1 MSVKHDNGKTRPS
14 LVLLSMSRALQSVS
28 EVATFGADKY
38 TDDGWREVPDGV
50 RRYTDAMLRH
60 LLAEAS
66 GEVNDPESGLPHA
79 AHIAWNALARLD
91 LELRAQMALAP
102 ASAAPSTGDLMKAV
116 MTAAETGEPIR
127 IPPPA
132 PPALDGIY
140 DNLRTFRRER
150 WVNNRLL
157 EWECAHLV
165 RTRSDHMRGAWGR
178 HPDLPRQ

>member
-1 MSVKHDNGKTRPS
+1 MSVKYDAGRMRPS

-28 EVATFGADKY
+28 EVATFGANKY

-91 LELRAQMALAP
+91 LDLRVQMALA
-102 ASAAPSTGDLMKAV
+102 AANAEPSTG
-116 MTAAETGEPIR
+116 
-127 IPPPA
+127 IP
-132 PPALDGIY
+132 DGIY
-140 DNLRTFRRER
+140 DNLHTCCRETYRYGQVIASMSAAVICANPLYGLRPAWRTY
-150 WVNNRLL
+150 
-157 EWECAHLV
+157 
-165 RTRSDHMRGAWGR
+165 
-178 HPDLPRQ
+178 PDLPR

>member
-1 MSVKHDNGKTRPS
+1 MSVKYDAGRMRPS

-28 EVATFGADKY
+28 EVATFGANKY

-91 LELRAQMALAP
+91 LMLRAEGAQRRAPMTIEEALASLP
-102 ASAAPSTGDLMKAV
+102 GKDMMLRPIPVPDGTYDSRTTRMR
-116 MTAAETGEPIR
+116 EEWRNGEKVDSISESR
-127 IPPPA
+127 LKKHHI
-132 PPALDGIY
+132 IY
-140 DNLRTFRRER
+140 SG
-150 WVNNRLL
+150 
-157 EWECAHLV
+157 LV
-165 RTRSDHMRGAWGR
+165 VDPFGTY
-178 HPDLPRQ
+178 PDLPRK